1 MASSLFGQGTPEQ
14 QNDKK
19 NNGLNLGAVMEIV
32 QQYGNGDPKAAFF
45 NYAKKLG
52 VDPQSVLS
60 QIKL

>member
-14 QNDKK
+14 QNGKK